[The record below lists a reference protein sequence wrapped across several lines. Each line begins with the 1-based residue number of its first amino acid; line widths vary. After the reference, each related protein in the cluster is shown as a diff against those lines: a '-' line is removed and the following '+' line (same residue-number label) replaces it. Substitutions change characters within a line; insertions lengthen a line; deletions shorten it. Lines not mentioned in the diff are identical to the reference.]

1 MNSVDWSGR
10 HEDSSK
16 MLTHFLRAWADSRKQ
31 FSVLGEYGYRGDP
44 QERSDEEA
52 PRTACGWSGNQQLS
66 LTANNLCILV
76 LNIQE
81 GETLTNVE
89 RKYSN
94 R

>member
-1 MNSVDWSGR
+1 MSWGSTG
-10 HEDSSK
+10 
-16 MLTHFLRAWADSRKQ
+16 T
-31 FSVLGEYGYRGDP
+31 GETP
-44 QERSDEEA
+44 QERSDEEV